1 MGDSLR
7 LSTVS
12 CMPRPV
18 LVQLLEEHAR
28 AGSRLDLRLDGR
40 EWAYPLSCGE
50 VAYLVL
56 DLLVLGE
63 GVAPWSRGVQWDLA
77 GEGRSTEARLLLRP
91 AAPRELAA
99 ELQWQARG
107 HARRHAAQTTADPLE
122 GRDFEA
128 HYRAFQLD
136 LDQHVRRFDALAQLF
151 IDDLLRALPLLC
163 SDEEQEA
170 CVLERLRATAG
181 RFCRASALAAAG

>member
-1 MGDSLR
+1 MGDSRR
-7 LSTVS
+7 LPAVS
-12 CMPRPV
+12 SMPRSA
-18 LVQLLEEHAR
+18 LVPLLEEHAQ

-40 EWAYPLSCGE
+40 EWAYPLSSGD

-91 AAPRELAA
+91 SAPRELAQ
-99 ELQWQARG
+99 ELHWQARG
-107 HARRHAAQTTADPLE
+107 HALRQARQHAADPLE
-122 GRDFEA
+122 ARDFEA

-136 LDQHVRRFDALAQLF
+136 LDKHVRRFDTLAQLF
-151 IDDLLRALPLLC
+151 IDDLLRALPLVC
-163 SDEEQEA
+163 CDEEQEA
-170 CVLERLRATAG
+170 GVLERLRATAG
-181 RFCRASALAAAG
+181 RFCRASTLAAAC